1 MDRRASESD
10 TGSAPA
16 RNEVPPGGRVE
27 IADHAIASIV
37 HGAVLACY
45 GVVDM
50 APRSIGSA
58 IGKRLGRSNPG
69 RGIAVRVAD
78 GRITVDLSVIVEYGT
93 PVFTVAKNVMQTV
106 KFQVERT
113 LGMPVERVNVS
124 VEGLRVSPGSA
135 GGATAGRGRA

>member
-1 MDRRASESD
+1 MDRRSIESE
-10 TGSAPA
+10 AVPPPA
-16 RNEVPPGGRVE
+16 RGGDVAPGGRVE
-27 IADHAIASIV
+27 IAEHAIASIV

-58 IGKRLGRSNPG
+58 IGKRLGRSNPA
-69 RGIAVRVAD
+69 RGIAVRVTD

-135 GGATAGRGRA
+135 GGGAGRGGA